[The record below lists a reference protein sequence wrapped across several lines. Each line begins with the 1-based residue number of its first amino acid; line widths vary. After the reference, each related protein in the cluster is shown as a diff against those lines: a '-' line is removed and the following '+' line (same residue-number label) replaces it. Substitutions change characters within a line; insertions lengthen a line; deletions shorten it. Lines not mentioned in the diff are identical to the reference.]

1 MCVVGGFFIFLWHD
15 AQDNILQDL
24 LDLDDIEVLIFEFY
38 ILGHTVLEFVIIII
52 WPLWKT
58 PAPRWLNLP
67 C

>member
-1 MCVVGGFFIFLWHD
+1 MHKITYFKM
-15 AQDNILQDL
+15 